1 MHGETG
7 RGNGT
12 NDEHMVHNFPTACI
26 NWNERTSSNCS
37 PKFPTEIHG
46 KLLFRCLSN
55 LNLRDFWLN
64 GERLGS
70 SVKLTKPFKPS
81 CSQSPSFI

>member
-1 MHGETG
+1 MMHGETG

-46 KLLFRCLSN
+46 KLITVPLSFQPKFAGF
-55 LNLRDFWLN
+55 L
-64 GERLGS
+64 
-70 SVKLTKPFKPS
+70 VKWSTPR
-81 CSQSPSFI
+81 